1 MFSEARVS
9 ECLEREGGQ
18 EEIAKLSSHR
28 SEAQALRAMY
38 QRLQSD
44 KHQLEAQLTSLQSE
58 LLHLK
63 HTHTAASEMV
73 LPNPFSFL
81 ASSSRAAGP
90 ASVPWGHQL

>member
-1 MFSEARVS
+1 
-9 ECLEREGGQ
+9 
-18 EEIAKLSSHR
+18 
-28 SEAQALRAMY
+28 MY

-63 HTHTAASEMV
+63 QTRAAASELV

-90 ASVPWGHQL
+90 A

>member
-1 MFSEARVS
+1 
-9 ECLEREGGQ
+9 
-18 EEIAKLSSHR
+18 
-28 SEAQALRAMY
+28 MY

-63 HTHTAASEMV
+63 QTRAAASELV

-81 ASSSRAAGP
+81 ASSSRGAGP
-90 ASVPWGHQL
+90 A